1 MAVPKKIDFSLLVDW
16 VEGRLSAEETRGVEE
31 RLATAD
37 SETLSDIAW
46 LRKFGAATQEAA
58 LESPP
63 AGVRSALV
71 VRFGAYAEGR
81 RTPGFLERA
90 VATLTFDSGLR
101 PAVGARSAG
110 GQSTRRQLIYSV
122 DALDIAINFWPRARD
137 NNLDLEGQILPRDGL
152 EPESFSVQMLQDETE
167 LAMTTTDELG
177 GFSFESIM
185 PGVYTAIF
193 STDQIEVSIDPVDLT
208 A

>member
-1 MAVPKKIDFSLLVDW
+1 VAGPESIDFSRLVDW
-16 VEGRLSAEETRGVEE
+16 VEGRLSAEETRALEE
-31 RLATAD
+31 QMAAAD
-37 SETLSDIAW
+37 SATLADVAW
-46 LRKFGAATQEAA
+46 LHKFGTATEGAA

-63 AGVRSALV
+63 AEVRSALV
-71 VRFGAYAEGR
+71 ARFEAYAEGR
-81 RTPGFLERA
+81 RMPGFLERA
-90 VATLTFDSGLR
+90 LATLTFDSGLR
-101 PAVGARSAG
+101 PAVGARSVG
-110 GQSTRRQLIYSV
+110 GQGTRRQLIYSA

-137 NNLDLEGQILPRDGL
+137 KNLDIEGQILPRDDQ
-152 EPESFSVQMLQDETE
+152 EPESFSVQLLQDETE

-193 STDQIEVSIDPVDLT
+193 STDQIEVSIGPVDLT